1 MTLIS
6 RRPENPKIMG
16 QVWTIEN
23 WVYRLRWRMIKRE
36 FGDIYPLIRIPKAY
50 GSRFLQVKN
59 ENQMVS
65 GGWLAPEAN
74 LTPPPHHPRGL
85 FDLAIFGGR
94 PGWVRPLGR
103 VGGLPPG
110 KNHPKNS

>member
-1 MTLIS
+1 
-6 RRPENPKIMG
+6 MG

-74 LTPPPHHPRGL
+74 LTPPPPPPPKGPIRLSHFRG
-85 FDLAIFGGR
+85 
-94 PGWVRPLGR
+94 
-103 VGGLPPG
+103 PPG
-110 KNHPKNS
+110 VGAAPGPGSVGSHRGKTTLKTVENHIYFEF